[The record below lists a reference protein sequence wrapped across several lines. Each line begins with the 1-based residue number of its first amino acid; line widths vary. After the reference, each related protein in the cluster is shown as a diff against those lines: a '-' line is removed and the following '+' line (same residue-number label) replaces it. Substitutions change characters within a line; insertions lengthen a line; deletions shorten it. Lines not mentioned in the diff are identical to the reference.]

1 MKRIY
6 SVESNCCGAA
16 ILWNVTTDDEQ
27 TGLCTDC
34 KEWATVIKID
44 EDGNEVPLIDEQ
56 NVNV

>member
-1 MKRIY
+1 MKKLY

-34 KEWATVIKID
+34 KEWATVIKLD
-44 EDGNEVPLIDEQ
+44 ENGNEIPLTGGQ

>member
-34 KEWATVIKID
+34 KEWSTVIKLD

>member
-6 SVESNCCGAA
+6 SVESDCFGAA

-34 KEWATVIKID
+34 KEWATVIKLD

>member
-16 ILWNVTTDDEQ
+16 ILWNVTTGDDQ
-27 TGLCTDC
+27 IGLCTDC
-34 KEWATVIKID
+34 KEWATVIKLD
-44 EDGNEVPLIDEQ
+44 EDGNELPLTQEQ